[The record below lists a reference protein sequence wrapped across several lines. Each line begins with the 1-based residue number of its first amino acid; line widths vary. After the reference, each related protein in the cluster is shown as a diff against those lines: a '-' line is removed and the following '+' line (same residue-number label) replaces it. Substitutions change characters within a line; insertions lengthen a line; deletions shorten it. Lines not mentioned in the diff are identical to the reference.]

1 MLNNMEKPSER
12 ALRIVEEIC
21 RRTACDH
28 YRLILNE
35 ERTPSITDSKIGGKP
50 FWPIDKDY
58 PVDEQGQPML
68 MVMQVNCS
76 DTKLKAPLPEAGML
90 QWFISTDPEY
100 MYGCRGNYDEN
111 GSGFRIIYHE
121 TVDQNKLLDSVP
133 SHDSVD
139 NELSPVKREVAIDVV
154 EEQTVMNVSDGH
166 FNRLFF
172 EIVKEITGVDHSGK
186 KWYEYLDN
194 EDGLNFEQNLGM
206 KRPRHQML
214 GYPYFDQDDARRD
227 IERNDILLFQL
238 ASQHS
243 TIDRKELVMWGDM
256 GNGFIFINHS
266 DLALRDFSH
275 AYYCWDCG

>member
-111 GSGFRIIYHE
+111 GTGFRIIYHD

-139 NELSPVKREVAIDVV
+139 NDLTPVKREVAIDVV

-186 KWYEYLDN
+186 KWYEYLD
-194 EDGLNFEQNLGM
+194 
-206 KRPRHQML
+206 RP
-214 GYPYFDQDDARRD
+214 
-227 IERNDILLFQL
+227 
-238 ASQHS
+238 SKV
-243 TIDRKELVMWGDM
+243 T
-256 GNGFIFINHS
+256 
-266 DLALRDFSH
+266 
-275 AYYCWDCG
+275 